1 VSNIGKHEI
10 VRAAGAA
17 VIGPEGTVATAPPVV
32 RRRPSRQQHQRMSN
46 VADSNARIA
55 TIVARRNGRPSPPAA
70 GPARPRTG
78 VAVVACMDARLD
90 VYRILGLTEGDAHVI
105 RNAGATVSEDVLLSL
120 AISQHLMQT
129 REILV
134 LQHVDCAMRRV
145 HDRDL
150 AAVVERD
157 SGHRPPWRFT
167 TSANPRAR
175 LEQAVQRIA
184 GDPHLPHTELVSG
197 FLYDERTGALDE
209 VCRSARRIS

>member
-1 VSNIGKHEI
+1 MRDIAES
-10 VRAAGAA
+10 A
-17 VIGPEGTVATAPPVV
+17 
-32 RRRPSRQQHQRMSN
+32 
-46 VADSNARIA
+46 ARIA
-55 TIVARRNGRPSPPAA
+55 ALVAERNRRPSPPVHA
-70 GPARPRTG
+70 PARPRTG

-105 RNAGATVSEDVLLSL
+105 RNAGATVSDDVLLSL
-120 AISQHLMQT
+120 AISQHLMRT

-145 HDRDL
+145 FDYDL

-167 TSANPRAR
+167 TATQPRTR
-175 LEQAVQRIA
+175 LEQAVARIA
-184 GDPHLPHTELVSG
+184 ADPHLPYNEVVSG

-209 VCRSARRIS
+209 GCRSARPLS